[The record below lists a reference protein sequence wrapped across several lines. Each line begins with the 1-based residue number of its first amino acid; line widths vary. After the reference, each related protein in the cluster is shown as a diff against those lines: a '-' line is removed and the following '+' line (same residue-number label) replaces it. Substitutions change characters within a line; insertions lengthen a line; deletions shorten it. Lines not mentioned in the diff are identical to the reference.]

1 MKIAIKKGW
10 QQPKPIEDEII
21 AFLKPNTWDDHG
33 FKTTFR
39 LELILPERV
48 VEIGNVS
55 IAFEG
60 MPKGKKVASIPNCDM
75 LPEEFFSLGFGE
87 KYYWN
92 LKRLGD
98 KIRESVLLGLRDLA
112 YDIERFEGL
121 LLESD
126 KELSLGLFIL
136 GSP

>member
-1 MKIAIKKGW
+1 MKIAIKQGW
-10 QQPKPIEDEII
+10 QQPKPIEDETI

-60 MPKGKKVASIPNCDM
+60 MTSIRLHEPLQASVA
-75 LPEEFFSLGFGE
+75 LQG
-87 KYYWN
+87 
-92 LKRLGD
+92 
-98 KIRESVLLGLRDLA
+98 
-112 YDIERFEGL
+112 
-121 LLESD
+121 
-126 KELSLGLFIL
+126 
-136 GSP
+136 